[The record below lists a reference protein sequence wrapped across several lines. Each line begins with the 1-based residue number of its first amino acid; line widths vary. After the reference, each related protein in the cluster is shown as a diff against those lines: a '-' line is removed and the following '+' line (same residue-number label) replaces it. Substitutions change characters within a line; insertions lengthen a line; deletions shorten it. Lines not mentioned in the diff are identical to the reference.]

1 MWLKSA
7 LLFCAIAF
15 ALAKD
20 EKIINQSKL
29 GHEYVNIRSTSEKP
43 RAVAIQDFVTSH
55 KIPEGIET
63 PHDDDSDESIEPKKL
78 QRIEKF
84 EKKINDLSNV
94 EQSLDDYSHK
104 LNKHIKRQAQVELEN
119 FSDAGVIKEEGIRKI
134 DAYRA
139 QENREKV
146 DVIPGVQVSSEYA
159 TTMHPIL
166 TTERQLS
173 SSFDFVPVNIIRE
186 DTKDSWTPYANKNFD
201 DSDVSLIPAGSNTR
215 TQIKKGPNGKDYEYE
230 YVYYYYDEEDV
241 PKTGGSVNNQEGLR
255 TTSSSSSSKR
265 GHKDDSRSKYSSVE
279 RSTTAEPVNNEII
292 TNKHGNRGR
301 HLDETTEDENSEDRL
316 PNSTRFPARSRSNH
330 NTGTTEPTRPR
341 GNRPRAGLDLVDSSS
356 FRTHQEGPEFPQ
368 SLPKGPVRFLGV
380 TPNENN
386 EEKTSKTRGRPLKN
400 QEPAPVIEAV
410 DDMIIMPALK
420 KGHPTDESSSEVE
433 SNRGQP
439 IRSRI
444 EGELTTSISPL
455 SNKNNDEKQISTQ
468 STNNYETSSD
478 LTTEEIPTT
487 EYPSAMD
494 KVALDL
500 YAFLQQGQSNL
511 VDSVTNIDDTNEST
525 TNNENESTTNLSTI
539 IPDSGNPTTIE
550 STSTN
555 EVPTIPPSTTTT
567 TTTTTTSTTTTT
579 AATVAGLPGRGKFR
593 RPTPASVSVSTTSSS
608 VTESSSSE
616 TTQKTRNRF
625 GSPSNNFKR
634 PKPKPVQEEEIQKD
648 NSVSVNVEKPSR
660 NRFRGN
666 GSPTKTATTTTT
678 LATPSSTSSSSSG
691 VSRPSF
697 NKLNINRRRGRPTT
711 AATSTSDDTQD
722 SDNQN
727 GSTETSLQHE
737 TTATTTKSSV
747 RPKIGGIGARPSRP
761 PSGKINIRRP
771 GQLTTTS
778 TTTAPITASSDATEG
793 SVEEPAGEGTEE
805 ETHEAPAET
814 SPPTRSTT
822 QNPLN
827 KLRNKNR
834 IQVQPKTTTRSSVTS
849 SPRRSP
855 LLPRRKVSTEAPVS
869 ESTNEELSTDVN
881 EIVTENVQI
890 TESPLSE
897 TSSAASN
904 KHEEARGLNSLLAPR
919 RRIPPRRQLIA
930 QN

>member
-593 RPTPASVSVSTTSSS
+593 RPTPASVSGGTRNRFKNPVSTTSSS
-608 VTESSSSE
+608 VTESS
-616 TTQKTRNRF
+616 
-625 GSPSNNFKR
+625 
-634 PKPKPVQEEEIQKD
+634 
-648 NSVSVNVEKPSR
+648 
-660 NRFRGN
+660 
-666 GSPTKTATTTTT
+666 
-678 LATPSSTSSSSSG
+678 SSTSSSSSG